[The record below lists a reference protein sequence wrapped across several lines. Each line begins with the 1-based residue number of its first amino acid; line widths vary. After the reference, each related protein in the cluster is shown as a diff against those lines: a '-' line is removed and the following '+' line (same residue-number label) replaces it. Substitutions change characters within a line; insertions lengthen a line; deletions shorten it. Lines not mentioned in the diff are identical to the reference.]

1 MLKVVYFAQD
11 TRGGEV
17 HIGLAPYRKLDK
29 HLEQLQVGN
38 PAELKLLGII
48 QARNAAALVREL
60 RATFSDARVRGTWFR
75 PVPDLMDYVRTRSVR
90 TARHS

>member
-11 TRGGEV
+11 SRSGEV
-17 HIGLAPYRKLDK
+17 HIGLAAYRKLDK
-29 HLEQLQVGN
+29 HIEQLQVGN
-38 PAELKLLGII
+38 PSELKLLGII

-75 PVPDLMDYVRTRSVR
+75 PIPDLMDYIQQRSVR